1 MKISVI
7 GANGRTGKHIVEQA
21 LAKGW
26 QVVAYLRNKEK
37 LPIENSNLSFV
48 EGDAYDTAKISEAI
62 QDSDAVI
69 SALGQSNITGDVS
82 LMSDGMKHIIPAMEK
97 HHIKR
102 VIAVGGL
109 GALQANETTLIKDLP
124 DFPAAYKNVSE
135 GHFKVFDVLRKTNLD
150 WTFICCPDLPDGE
163 KTGAYHLRKDFVPK
177 GEGKIFTGDVADF
190 ILKELEANQYLKT
203 RVGISN

>member
-1 MKISVI
+1 MKITVI

-37 LPIENSNLSFV
+37 LPIVNPNLSFV
-48 EGDAYDTAKISEAI
+48 EGDAYNSEKISVAL
-62 QDSDAVI
+62 QGSNAVI

-82 LMSDGMKHIIPAMEK
+82 LMSDGMRHIIPAMEK
-97 HHIKR
+97 HNIKR

-109 GALQANETTLIKDLP
+109 GALQANENTLIKDLP
-124 DFPAAYKNVSE
+124 DFPTAYKNVSE

-150 WTFICCPDLPDGE
+150 WTFVCCPDLPDGE
-163 KTGAYHLRKDFVPK
+163 KTGNYHLRKDFVPK
-177 GEGKIFTGDVADF
+177 GTGKIFTGDVADF
-190 ILKELEANQYLKT
+190 ILNELEENQYLKT